1 MWQTIEL
8 REIRIFLV
16 LAEEL
21 HFGRTAERLNL
32 TQSRVSQ
39 TLRTLE
45 TRLGDR
51 LVDRTSRSVALTPA
65 GERLRADLDPAYAR
79 LLDVLERF
87 ARDHQALAGV
97 VRLGV
102 TYPAAA
108 SPDLL
113 RAIGAFEA
121 RHPQSSVEI
130 VELPFRDRLGPL
142 RRGEIDLMVLRLPVE
157 QPDIEVGPVVR
168 HEPRVLAVGRH
179 HPLAARESVS
189 IEEVAEHCVVDV
201 RDLGPREIGAAFVPE
216 VTPAGRPIPR
226 LAATVH
232 DFTDLVLLI
241 ARGRAVQPTVASA
254 APRFA
259 HPDIVCLPITDLP
272 LSSMALAW
280 RRGNSQT
287 RLRAFVDVARD
298 FLPVATTEETS
309 SVNHDTTRHRT
320 GQTPDRRRS

>member
-1 MWQTIEL
+1 MWQAIEL
-8 REIRIFLV
+8 REVGVFLV
-16 LAEEL
+16 LAQEL
-21 HFGRTAERLNL
+21 DFGRTAERLNL
-32 TQSRVSQ
+32 PQSGVSQ

-51 LVDRTSRSVALTPA
+51 LVDRTSRSVTLTPA
-65 GERLRADLDPAYAR
+65 GERLRAEIDPAYAQ

-87 ARDHQALAGV
+87 ARARDALAGV

-113 RAIGAFEA
+113 RAIDAFEA
-121 RHPQSSVEI
+121 RHPESSVEI
-130 VELPFRDRLGPL
+130 LELPFRDRLRPL

-168 HEPRVLAVGRH
+168 LEARVLAVARD
-179 HPLAARESVS
+179 HPLAARESIS

-201 RDLGPREIGAAFVPE
+201 SDLGPREIGAAFVPD

-259 HPDIVCLPITDLP
+259 HPDVICLPIADLP
-272 LSSMALAW
+272 PSGTALAW
-280 RRGNSQT
+280 RRGSSDA
-287 RLRAFVDVARD
+287 RLQAFLDVARE
-298 FLPVATTEETS
+298 FLPASVTT
-309 SVNHDTTRHRT
+309 
-320 GQTPDRRRS
+320 G

>member
-1 MWQTIEL
+1 MWQAIEL
-8 REIRIFLV
+8 REIRVFLV
-16 LAEEL
+16 LAQEL

-51 LVDRTSRSVALTPA
+51 LVDRTSRSVTLTPA
-65 GERLRADLDPAYAR
+65 GERLRAEIDPAYAQ

-87 ARDHQALAGV
+87 ARAREALAGV

-113 RAIGAFEA
+113 RAIDAFEA
-121 RHPQSSVEI
+121 RHPESSVEI
-130 VELPFRDRLGPL
+130 LELPFRDRLRPL

-168 HEPRVLAVGRH
+168 LEARVLAVARD
-179 HPLAARESVS
+179 HPLAARESIS

-201 RDLGPREIGAAFVPE
+201 SDLGPREIGAAFVPD

-259 HPDIVCLPITDLP
+259 HPDVICLPIADLP
-272 LSSMALAW
+272 PSGTALAW
-280 RRGNSQT
+280 RRGSSDA
-287 RLRAFVDVARD
+287 RLQAFLDVARE
-298 FLPVATTEETS
+298 FLPASVTT
-309 SVNHDTTRHRT
+309 
-320 GQTPDRRRS
+320 G

>member
-1 MWQTIEL
+1 MWHTVEL
-8 REIRIFLV
+8 REIRVFLV

-39 TLRTLE
+39 TLRALE
-45 TRLGDR
+45 TRLGER
-51 LVDRTSRSVALTPA
+51 LVERTSRRVALTPGGA
-65 GERLRADLDPAYAR
+65 RLRADLDPAYAG
-79 LLDVLERF
+79 LVDVLERF
-87 ARDHQALAGV
+87 ARDHQQLAGF

-102 TYPAAA
+102 TYAAAA
-108 SPDLL
+108 SPPLL
-113 RAIGAFEA
+113 RAIGAFET
-121 RHPQSSVEI
+121 RHRQSSVEI

-142 RRGEIDLMVLRLPVE
+142 RRGEIDLMVLRLPVD
-157 QPDIEVGPVVR
+157 QPDIEVGPVVWR
-168 HEPRVLAVGRH
+168 EPRVLAVGRH

-201 RDLGPREIGAAFVPE
+201 SDLGPREIGVAFVPE

-259 HPDIVCLPITDLP
+259 HPDVVCLPITDLP
-272 LSSMALAW
+272 LSSTALGW
-280 RRGNSQT
+280 RRGNSDP
-287 RLRAFVDVARD
+287 RLHAFVDVARD
-298 FLPVATTEETS
+298 FLQASSTS
-309 SVNHDTTRHRT
+309 PSA
-320 GQTPDRRRS
+320 